1 MNQDNRKV
9 VTAAQMTTLEQASER
24 SGTGTDTLME
34 QAGLAVAAVA
44 REQLGRQPGGFA
56 GADIL
61 VLVGPGNN
69 GADGLVAARHL
80 RRWGAEVTAYLVA
93 RRPDPELEPQLK
105 PEPGPE
111 SNPNPNPDSNQNL
124 NPDPR
129 SKLESARRYGVSI
142 LAADED
148 HGLAALDHRLSRSR
162 LIIDAVLGTGRSR
175 PLTGLVREVMLRL
188 QALRLNSGISEANRP
203 LVLAL
208 DLPTGLDADT
218 GAVDSACPAA
228 DVTLALGFPKAG
240 LLAFP
245 GVEHVG
251 ELLTLDI
258 GLPPGLGEADIPL
271 ELLTPDWV
279 GRRLPERPLNAHK
292 GTFGHLL
299 VVAGSRNYVGAAC
312 LVALAAARTGAGL
325 VTLAAPESVY
335 PIAAAQLTE
344 IIHLPLPEDDAGR
357 LHPDAAGTLRE
368 LLPRYSCLAVGSG
381 MGWSAGTTDFLERLL
396 LDAPPSSTPG
406 AASTTPITA
415 AAAESPKL
423 TRVAAPVVRQAAI
436 PTVID
441 ADGLNNLSRL
451 PNWWQRRSG
460 PLALTPHPGEM
471 ATLTGQTTAAVQ
483 QNRVAA
489 ARRWAAFW
497 QAVVVL
503 KGACTA
509 IANPGRAA
517 PDGFEPDGFEPDR
530 GESNRAGPNRG
541 EPDLAALEGLVR
553 LSPFANPGLAS
564 GGTGDVLTGIIGGL
578 LAQGLSPFDAASCG
592 VYLHGRAAET
602 LTARRGNAGIL
613 ASDLIDCLPETIK
626 QIRNS
631 R

>member
-1 MNQDNRKV
+1 MNHDNRKV
-9 VTAAQMTTLEQASER
+9 VTAAQMAALEQASER
-24 SGTGTDTLME
+24 SGTSTDTLME

-44 REQLGRQPGGFA
+44 RERLGRQPGGFA

-93 RRPDPELEPQLK
+93 RRPDPELESKLK

-111 SNPNPNPDSNQNL
+111 PKPEPNLNLDSNQNL

-142 LAADED
+142 LAAGED
-148 HGLAALDHRLSRSR
+148 HGLAALDHRLRRSR

-188 QALRLNSGISEANRP
+188 RTFRLNSGKSESNRP

-218 GAVDSACPAA
+218 GAVDSACPVA

-279 GRRLPERPLNAHK
+279 GRRLPERPLNSHK

-312 LVALAAARTGAGL
+312 LVSLAAARTGAGL

-381 MGWSAGTTDFLERLL
+381 MGWSAGTTAFLERLL
-396 LDAPPSSTPG
+396 LDEPASPTSG
-406 AASTTPITA
+406 AASTTSITA
-415 AAAESPKL
+415 AASESPRS
-423 TRVAAPVVRQAAI
+423 TQVAAQVTAQVAAQVAARQQS
-436 PTVID
+436 P
-441 ADGLNNLSRL
+441 
-451 PNWWQRRSG
+451 RS
-460 PLALTPHPGEM
+460 LTP
-471 ATLTGQTTAAVQ
+471 TA
-483 QNRVAA
+483 
-489 ARRWAAFW
+489 
-497 QAVVVL
+497 
-503 KGACTA
+503 
-509 IANPGRAA
+509 
-517 PDGFEPDGFEPDR
+517 
-530 GESNRAGPNRG
+530 
-541 EPDLAALEGLVR
+541 
-553 LSPFANPGLAS
+553 
-564 GGTGDVLTGIIGGL
+564 
-578 LAQGLSPFDAASCG
+578 
-592 VYLHGRAAET
+592 
-602 LTARRGNAGIL
+602 
-613 ASDLIDCLPETIK
+613 
-626 QIRNS
+626 
-631 R
+631 

>member
-1 MNQDNRKV
+1 MNHDNRKV

-24 SGTGTDTLME
+24 SGTSTDTLME

-44 REQLGRQPGGFA
+44 RERLGRQPGGFA

-93 RRPDPELEPQLK
+93 RRTDPELK
-105 PEPGPE
+105 PEPE
-111 SNPNPNPDSNQNL
+111 PNPNPGSNQNL

-129 SKLESARRYGVSI
+129 SKLESARRYGVSV

-148 HGLAALDHRLSRSR
+148 PGLAALDHRLGRSR
-162 LIIDAVLGTGRSR
+162 LVIDAVLGTGRSR

-188 QALRLNSGISEANRP
+188 QALRLNSGNSESNRP

-228 DVTLALGFPKAG
+228 DVTLALGFPKTG

-279 GRRLPERPLNAHK
+279 GRRLPERPLNSHK

-312 LVALAAARTGAGL
+312 LVSLAAARTGAGL

-381 MGWSAGTTDFLERLL
+381 MGWSAGTTAFLERLL
-396 LDAPPSSTPG
+396 LDEPASSTSG
-406 AASTTPITA
+406 AASTTSITA
-415 AAAESPKL
+415 AAAESPRS
-423 TRVAAPVVRQAAI
+423 TQVAAQVAAQVAI
-436 PTVID
+436 PTIID

-483 QNRVAA
+483 QDRVAA

-517 PDGFEPDGFEPDR
+517 PDGFEPDGFESNR
-530 GESNRAGPNRG
+530 GEPNRG
-541 EPDLAALEGLVR
+541 EADLAALEGLVR

-592 VYLHGRAAET
+592 VYLHGLAAET
-602 LTARRGNAGIL
+602 LTSRRGNAGIL
-613 ASDLIDCLPETIK
+613 ASDLIDCLPQTIM

>member
-1 MNQDNRKV
+1 MNQGNRKV
-9 VTAAQMTTLEQASER
+9 VTAAQMIALEQASER
-24 SGTGTDTLME
+24 SGTSTDTLME

-44 REQLGRQPGGFA
+44 RERLGRQPRGFA

-93 RRPDPELEPQLK
+93 RRPDPALESKLK

-111 SNPNPNPDSNQNL
+111 PNPNPNPDSNQNL

-148 HGLAALDHRLSRSR
+148 HGLAALDHRLRRSR
-162 LIIDAVLGTGRSR
+162 LVIDAVLGTGRSR

-188 QALRLNSGISEANRP
+188 QALRLNSGKSESNRP

-279 GRRLPERPLNAHK
+279 GRCLPERPLNSHK

-312 LVALAAARTGAGL
+312 LVSLAAARTGAGL

-344 IIHLPLPEDDAGR
+344 IIHLPLPEDDSGR
-357 LHPDAAGTLRE
+357 LHPDAAGTVRE

-381 MGWSAGTTDFLERLL
+381 MGWSAGTTAFLERLL
-396 LDAPPSSTPG
+396 LDEPPSSTSG
-406 AASTTPITA
+406 AASTASLTA
-415 AAAESPKL
+415 AAAESPRS
-423 TRVAAPVVRQAAI
+423 TQVAAQVTAQVAI

-483 QNRVAA
+483 QDRVAA

-517 PDGFEPDGFEPDR
+517 PDGFEPE
-530 GESNRAGPNRG
+530 RAGPNRG

-592 VYLHGRAAET
+592 VYLHGLAAET

-613 ASDLIDCLPETIK
+613 ASDLIDCLPQTIM

>member
-1 MNQDNRKV
+1 MNHDNRKV

-24 SGTGTDTLME
+24 SGTSTDTLME

-44 REQLGRQPGGFA
+44 RERLGRQPGGFA

-93 RRPDPELEPQLK
+93 RRPDPELEPQLM

-111 SNPNPNPDSNQNL
+111 SNPNPNTESNQNL
-124 NPDPR
+124 NPDLR

-142 LAADED
+142 LAAGED
-148 HGLAALDHRLSRSR
+148 HGLAALDHRLRRSR

-188 QALRLNSGISEANRP
+188 RAFRLNSGKSESNRP

-279 GRRLPERPLNAHK
+279 GRRLPERPLNSHK

-312 LVALAAARTGAGL
+312 LVSLAAARTGAGL

-357 LHPDAAGTLRE
+357 LHAAAAGTLRE

-381 MGWSAGTTDFLERLL
+381 MGWSAGTTAFLERLL
-396 LDAPPSSTPG
+396 LDEPPSSTSG
-406 AASTTPITA
+406 AASTTSITA
-415 AAAESPKL
+415 AAAESPEL
-423 TRVAAPVVRQAAI
+423 TQVTAQVTAQVAAQAAI

-483 QNRVAA
+483 QNRAAA

-517 PDGFEPDGFEPDR
+517 PDGFEPD
-530 GESNRAGPNRG
+530 RAGPYRG

-613 ASDLIDCLPETIK
+613 ASDLIDCLPQTIK

>member
-1 MNQDNRKV
+1 MPADRVNQGNRKV
-9 VTAAQMTTLEQASER
+9 VTAAQMIALEQASER
-24 SGTGTDTLME
+24 SGTSTDTLME

-44 REQLGRQPGGFA
+44 RERLGRQPGGFA

-93 RRPDPELEPQLK
+93 RRPDPELESKLK

-111 SNPNPNPDSNQNL
+111 PNPNPDSNQNL

-129 SKLESARRYGVSI
+129 SKLEAARRYGVSI

-148 HGLAALDHRLSRSR
+148 HGLAALDHRLRRSR
-162 LIIDAVLGTGRSR
+162 LVIDAVLGTGRSR

-188 QALRLNSGISEANRP
+188 QALRLNSGKSESNRP

-218 GAVDSACPAA
+218 GAVDSACPVA

-245 GVEHVG
+245 GVEQVG

-279 GRRLPERPLNAHK
+279 GRCLPERPLNSHK

-312 LVALAAARTGAGL
+312 LVSLAAARTGAGL

-344 IIHLPLPEDDAGR
+344 IIHLPLPEDDSGR
-357 LHPDAAGTLRE
+357 LHPDAAGTVRE

-381 MGWSAGTTDFLERLL
+381 MGWSAGTTAFLERLL
-396 LDAPPSSTPG
+396 LDEPPSSTSG
-406 AASTTPITA
+406 AASTTSITA
-415 AAAESPKL
+415 AAAESPKS
-423 TRVAAPVVRQAAI
+423 TQVTAQIAAQAAI

-517 PDGFEPDGFEPDR
+517 PDGFEPE
-530 GESNRAGPNRG
+530 RAEPNRG

-592 VYLHGRAAET
+592 VYLHGLAAET

-613 ASDLIDCLPETIK
+613 ASDLIDCLPQTIK